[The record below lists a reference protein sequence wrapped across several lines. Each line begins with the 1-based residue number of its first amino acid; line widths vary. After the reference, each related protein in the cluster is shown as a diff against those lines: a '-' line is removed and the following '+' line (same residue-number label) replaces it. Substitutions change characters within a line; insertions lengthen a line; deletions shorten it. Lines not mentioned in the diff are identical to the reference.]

1 MDKRPYIMNLLI
13 SGYLKKVQCCGAGA
27 GAGAA
32 RSRPFWLEPEPKKL
46 RSFGSGSVIEED
58 EVKSKL

>member
-1 MDKRPYIMNLLI
+1 MTHAEIQPSLVYK
-13 SGYLKKVQCCGAGA
+13 QCCGAGA

>member
-1 MDKRPYIMNLLI
+1 MIVYP
-13 SGYLKKVQCCGAGA
+13 
-27 GAGAA
+27 
-32 RSRPFWLEPEPKKL
+32 EPEPAFLAGAEKL